1 MKTTDLTRDQV
12 EKLLAEVTPML
23 GYLSRLSARMDKRE
37 MGTDRTTQT
46 IPPDYN
52 SGHTCHNQP
61 RGWRA
66 MYGPILTGILIPL
79 VGFSAFFIYL
89 LVVAKK
95 ICSGTLTRDPFLPLL
110 PWLRRARITLSLLIA
125 AAFIFWVVE
134 ILRSG

>member
-1 MKTTDLTRDQV
+1 
-12 EKLLAEVTPML
+12 
-23 GYLSRLSARMDKRE
+23 
-37 MGTDRTTQT
+37 
-46 IPPDYN
+46 
-52 SGHTCHNQP
+52 
-61 RGWRA
+61 

-95 ICSGTLTRDPFLPLL
+95 ICSGTLDARPIPAPTPLA
-110 PWLRRARITLSLLIA
+110 PPRRITLSLLIA